1 MRVLPVWFFF
11 LIFTIQCTSLAKRQ
25 DYEDS
30 LRSYKK
36 AAIDNALTTLPRN
49 ERKGFIA
56 VLEKAHL
63 SFLSGG
69 TEFQDLESLAEA
81 SKERLRF
88 SATRTLKS
96 FFYMESEDGYYAS
109 EAEIIYLHILLGLY
123 YSRVEQYE
131 KAKIQARYAGNL
143 LSGEWSAE
151 GQFDDPTLRLLLAT
165 LWLSTGA
172 REEAMVDFRRAT
184 QMKPHSSAIRSFAN
198 EMVPMDG
205 EFIFV
210 FGGPGAEPEMD
221 PSANLNFIR
230 GLRNLK
236 FSTSGKQSSLLLVD
250 KSKSVQ
256 LSLEKGTL
264 GWYDR
269 HLIRDNEISEL
280 VQDSKYFQLMSATAI
295 KEGTKGTLKIT
306 GSILAGTTIVALGA
320 GMVYV
325 GSKVSSGDVVA
336 FGLITMVAGFQLG
349 REWIGR
355 SIHQTKENI
364 KEDLD
369 VSNEYRY
376 VRFFP
381 EYVWIGKSKTK
392 LNEPTLTSNQGPV
405 TYHLTPAMGKIKVR
419 FGFVPDVQNP

>member
-1 MRVLPVWFFF
+1 MRVLLLSVLFLFFS
-11 LIFTIQCTSLAKRQ
+11 IQCTSLAKRK
-25 DYEDS
+25 DYEES
-30 LRSYKK
+30 LQFYKK
-36 AAIDNALTTLPRN
+36 VEIDNAITSLPRN
-49 ERKGFIA
+49 ERRGFIA

-63 SFLSGG
+63 SFLNGG
-69 TEFQDLESLAEA
+69 TKFSDLESLAEE

-88 SATRTLKS
+88 SATRSLKS

-123 YSRVEQYE
+123 YARVEDYE

-151 GQFDDPTLRLLLAT
+151 GQFDDPTLRLLLAS
-165 LWLSTGA
+165 LWLTTGA
-172 REEAMVDFRRAT
+172 KEEAMVDFRKAT
-184 QMKPHSSAIRSFAN
+184 QLKPQSHSIRSFAM
-198 EMVPMDG
+198 EMVPTDG
-205 EFIFV
+205 EFIFI
-210 FGGPGAEPEMD
+210 FGGPGAEPEME

-236 FSTSGKQSSLLLVD
+236 FRASGNQSTLLLVD
-250 KSKSVQ
+250 QSKTMT

-264 GWYDR
+264 GWYER

-280 VQDSKYFQLMSATAI
+280 IQDSKYFQLISATAI
-295 KEGTKGTLKIT
+295 KEGTKGTLKVT
-306 GSILAGTTIVALGA
+306 GSILASATIIALGA

-325 GSKVSSGDVVA
+325 GAEVNSEDLA
-336 FGLITMVAGFQLG
+336 GLGIITIIAGFQLG
-349 REWIGR
+349 SEWVSASVR
-355 SIHQTKENI
+355 QTKENI

-369 VSNEYRY
+369 ISNEYRY

-392 LNEPTLTSNQGPV
+392 LKSPILTSNKGPV

>member
-1 MRVLPVWFFF
+1 MRVLPLFLLFF
-11 LIFTIQCTSLAKRQ
+11 LSFIQCSSLAKRQ

-30 LRSYKK
+30 LRYYKK
-36 AAIDNALTTLPRN
+36 AEIDNTITTLPRN

-69 TEFQDLESLAEA
+69 TDFRDLESLCEE

-88 SATRTLKS
+88 SASRTLKS
-96 FFYMESEDGYYAS
+96 FFYLESEDGYYAS

-151 GQFDDPTLRLLLAT
+151 GQFDDPTLRLLLAS
-165 LWLSTGA
+165 LWLTTGEK
-172 REEAMVDFRRAT
+172 EEAMVDFRKAT
-184 QMKPHSSAIRSFAN
+184 QLKPQSQSIRSFAN
-198 EMVPMDG
+198 EMVPTDG
-205 EFIFV
+205 EFVFI
-210 FGGPGAEPEMD
+210 FGGPGAEPTMD
-221 PSANLNFIR
+221 PSVNLNFIR

-236 FSTSGKQSSLLLVD
+236 FTTSGKQSQLLLVD
-250 KSKSVQ
+250 QSNSMQ

-264 GWYDR
+264 GWYER
-269 HLIRDNEISEL
+269 HLVRDNEISEL
-280 VQDSKYFQLMSATAI
+280 VQDSKYFQLISATAI

-306 GSILAGTTIVALGA
+306 GSILASATIIALGA
-320 GMVYV
+320 GIVYV
-325 GSKVSSGDVVA
+325 GSEVSSGEVM
-336 FGLITMVAGFQLG
+336 GLGFVTMVGGFQLG
-349 REWIGR
+349 RQWIGT
-355 SIHQTKENI
+355 SIRQTRDNI

-392 LNEPTLTSNQGPV
+392 LNSPNLRSNQGPV
-405 TYHLTPAMGKIKVR
+405 TYHLTPAMGKVKVR
-419 FGFVPDVQNP
+419 FGFVPDAQNP

>member
-1 MRVLPVWFFF
+1 MRVLPLFLLFF
-11 LIFTIQCTSLAKRQ
+11 LSFIQCSSLAKRQ

-30 LRSYKK
+30 LRYYKK
-36 AAIDNALTTLPRN
+36 AEIDNTITTLPRN

-69 TEFQDLESLAEA
+69 TDFRDLESLCEE

-88 SATRTLKS
+88 SASRTLKS
-96 FFYMESEDGYYAS
+96 FFYLESEDGYYAS

-151 GQFDDPTLRLLLAT
+151 GQFDDPTLRLLLAS
-165 LWLSTGA
+165 LWLTTGEK
-172 REEAMVDFRRAT
+172 EEAMVDFRKAT
-184 QMKPHSSAIRSFAN
+184 QLKPQSQSIRSFAN
-198 EMVPMDG
+198 EMVPTDG
-205 EFIFV
+205 EFVFI
-210 FGGPGAEPEMD
+210 FGGPGAEPTMD
-221 PSANLNFIR
+221 PSVNLNFIR

-236 FSTSGKQSSLLLVD
+236 FTTSGKQSQLLLVD
-250 KSKSVQ
+250 QSKSMQ

-264 GWYDR
+264 GWYER
-269 HLIRDNEISEL
+269 HLVRDNEISEL

-306 GSILAGTTIVALGA
+306 GSILASATIIALGA
-320 GMVYV
+320 GIVYV
-325 GSKVSSGDVVA
+325 GSEVSSGEIM
-336 FGLITMVAGFQLG
+336 GLGFVTMVGGFQLG
-349 REWIGR
+349 RQWIGT
-355 SIHQTKENI
+355 SIRQTRDNI

-392 LNEPTLTSNQGPV
+392 LNSPNLRSNQGPV
-405 TYHLTPAMGKIKVR
+405 TYHLTPAMGKVKVR
-419 FGFVPDVQNP
+419 FGFVPDAQNP

>member
-1 MRVLPVWFFF
+1 MRVLPLFLLFF
-11 LIFTIQCTSLAKRQ
+11 LSFIQCSSLAKRQ

-30 LRSYKK
+30 LRYYKK
-36 AAIDNALTTLPRN
+36 AEIDNTITTLPRN

-69 TEFQDLESLAEA
+69 TDFRDLESLCEE

-88 SATRTLKS
+88 SASRTLKS
-96 FFYMESEDGYYAS
+96 FFYLESEDGYYAS

-151 GQFDDPTLRLLLAT
+151 GQFDDPTLRLLLAS
-165 LWLSTGA
+165 LWLTTGEK
-172 REEAMVDFRRAT
+172 EEAMVDFRKAT
-184 QMKPHSSAIRSFAN
+184 QLKPQSQSIRSFAN
-198 EMVPMDG
+198 EMVPTDG
-205 EFIFV
+205 EFVFI
-210 FGGPGAEPEMD
+210 FGGPGAEPTMD
-221 PSANLNFIR
+221 PSVNLNFIR

-236 FSTSGKQSSLLLVD
+236 FTTSGKQSQLLLVD
-250 KSKSVQ
+250 QSKSMQ

-264 GWYDR
+264 GWYER
-269 HLIRDNEISEL
+269 HLVRDNEISEL
-280 VQDSKYFQLMSATAI
+280 VQDSKYFQLISATAI

-306 GSILAGTTIVALGA
+306 GSILASATIIALGA
-320 GMVYV
+320 GIVYV
-325 GSKVSSGDVVA
+325 GSEVSSGEVM
-336 FGLITMVAGFQLG
+336 GLGFVTMVGGFQLG
-349 REWIGR
+349 RQWIGT
-355 SIHQTKENI
+355 SIRQTRDNI

-392 LNEPTLTSNQGPV
+392 LNSPNLRSNQGPV
-405 TYHLTPAMGKIKVR
+405 TYHLTPAMGKVKVR
-419 FGFVPDVQNP
+419 FGFVPDAQNP

>member
-1 MRVLPVWFFF
+1 MRVLPLFLLFF
-11 LIFTIQCTSLAKRQ
+11 LSFIQCSSLAKRQ

-30 LRSYKK
+30 LRYYKK
-36 AAIDNALTTLPRN
+36 AEIDNTITTLPRN

-69 TEFQDLESLAEA
+69 TDFRDLESLCEE

-88 SATRTLKS
+88 SASRTLKS
-96 FFYMESEDGYYAS
+96 FFYLESEDGYYAS

-151 GQFDDPTLRLLLAT
+151 GQFDDPTLRLLLAS
-165 LWLSTGA
+165 LWLTTGEK
-172 REEAMVDFRRAT
+172 EEAMVDFRKAT
-184 QMKPHSSAIRSFAN
+184 QLKPQSQSIRSFAN
-198 EMVPMDG
+198 EMVPTDG
-205 EFIFV
+205 EFVFI
-210 FGGPGAEPEMD
+210 FGGPGAEPTMD
-221 PSANLNFIR
+221 PSVNLNFIR

-236 FSTSGKQSSLLLVD
+236 FTTSGKQSQLLLVD
-250 KSKSVQ
+250 QSKSMQ

-264 GWYDR
+264 GWYER
-269 HLIRDNEISEL
+269 HLVRDNEISEL
-280 VQDSKYFQLMSATAI
+280 VQDSKYFQLISATAI

-306 GSILAGTTIVALGA
+306 GSILASATIIALGA
-320 GMVYV
+320 GIVYV
-325 GSKVSSGDVVA
+325 GSEVSSGEIM
-336 FGLITMVAGFQLG
+336 GLGFVTMVGGFQLG
-349 REWIGR
+349 RQWIGT
-355 SIHQTKENI
+355 SIRQTRDNI

-392 LNEPTLTSNQGPV
+392 LNSPNLRSNQGPV
-405 TYHLTPAMGKIKVR
+405 TYHLTPAMGKVKVR
-419 FGFVPDVQNP
+419 FGFVPDAQNP